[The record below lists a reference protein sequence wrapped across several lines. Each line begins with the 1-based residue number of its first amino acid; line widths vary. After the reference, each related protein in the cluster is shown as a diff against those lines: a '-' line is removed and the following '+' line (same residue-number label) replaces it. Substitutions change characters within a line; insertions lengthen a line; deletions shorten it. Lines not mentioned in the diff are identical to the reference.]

1 MAYNPDRPTILG
13 VRRTALLE
21 IAGYLLVALLLDRFA
36 FSNDRFWTVSP
47 HPFWPLILLM
57 AVQYGT
63 SEALIATALCT
74 VALLAGNMPV
84 QSINQDIYG
93 YLQTVAK
100 HPFMWMIASLVLGE
114 IRMRHVRERN
124 ELEGALAQ
132 SVGKERELATA
143 FERVNTVRQRLEGR
157 IASQLR
163 TAVTMYQAARSL
175 DRQDPSE
182 VLLGVVDT
190 VLAILNPVKC
200 SLYLLRDDA
209 LEISI
214 GHGWTREDH
223 LTRVFKSN
231 SSLFREVIGSQRVL
245 CAVNPEDE
253 LVLAAEGVL
262 AGPLIDHGT
271 GAVLGMLKIEEL
283 GFLDLHF
290 SNIQTFTVLCDWI
303 ADSYL
308 SAQHF
313 QEARSA
319 GSVGEEMQVL
329 THKGFERQKE
339 YLVRLADRLRFDLS
353 LIVIRLENPDEI
365 GGRKIVSIPGVL
377 HQVSKSMLRRSDL
390 LCEYQP
396 GGLHYCILLPG
407 ATAEKASTIAAR
419 LDESLKGP
427 AAERIAPAK
436 FQITTQDLHQ
446 KATAS

>member
-13 VRRTALLE
+13 LRRTALIE
-21 IAGYLLVALLLDRFA
+21 IAGYLLVALLLDHFA
-36 FSNDRFWTVSP
+36 FSNDRFWTVAP

-74 VALLAGNMPV
+74 GALLAGNMPA
-84 QSINQDIYG
+84 QSINQDVYA
-93 YLQTVAK
+93 YMLAVVTQ
-100 HPFMWMIASLVLGE
+100 PFMWMIASLVLGE
-114 IRMRHVRERN
+114 IRMRHIRERN
-124 ELEGALAQ
+124 ELEESLAQ
-132 SVGKERELATA
+132 SLGQEREVATA
-143 FERVNTVRQRLEGR
+143 FERVNTVRQSLEGR

-214 GHGWTREDH
+214 GHGWTREDNM
-223 LTRVFKSN
+223 TRVFKST
-231 SSLFREVIGSQRVL
+231 STLFQEVIGSQRVL
-245 CAVNPEDE
+245 CAVNPSDE
-253 LVLAAEGVL
+253 LVLTGEGVL
-262 AGPLIDHGT
+262 AGPLVDRGT

-313 QEARSA
+313 EAARDA
-319 GSVGEEMQVL
+319 GSGDDQTQVL
-329 THKGFERQKE
+329 TYTAFERQRD
-339 YLVRLADRLRFDLS
+339 YLQRVAGTLHFDLCM
-353 LIVIRLENPDEI
+353 IVIRAENADEI
-365 GGRKIVSIPGVL
+365 GGRKAASIPAVL
-377 HQVSKSMLRRSDL
+377 REVSSGLLRSSDL

-396 GGLHYCILLPG
+396 GGLQYCVLLPG
-407 ATAEKASTIAAR
+407 VSAEKTSEIARR
-419 LDESLKGP
+419 LAEALQGP
-427 AAERIAPAK
+427 LAERIAPAR
-436 FQITTQDLHQ
+436 FQITEQSLYQ
-446 KATAS
+446 RAPVS